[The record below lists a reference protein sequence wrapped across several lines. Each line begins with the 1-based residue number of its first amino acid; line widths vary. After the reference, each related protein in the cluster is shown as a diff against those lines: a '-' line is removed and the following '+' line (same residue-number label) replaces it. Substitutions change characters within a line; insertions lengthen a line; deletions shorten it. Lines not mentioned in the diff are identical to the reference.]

1 MCGRIWSAAMTPRMQ
16 EAAKRVL
23 GLTAVVGSLVLTTF
37 ACPAQSIS
45 KREIAGETSRA
56 AQASN
61 QRLAA
66 AQQQLVLVDERI
78 ARLSA
83 EESAKLTSFVVG
95 NLYFVLAHELGHAVI
110 SQLNLPV
117 LGREEDAADSFATL
131 SMLLIGTKLSDTV
144 LREAVRG
151 LWVTAQRD
159 KSDDQLPA
167 LYDEHSLDL
176 QRAFQ
181 IVCLMVGAN
190 PKTFRD
196 FATIAKMPSQRQETC
211 AFDFKRAAHS
221 WESLLADRSHVAS
234 RPRSFFK
241 RSLVRKGTADIR
253 SRLRVK
259 YVEPDSTSGY
269 RSVLKAAGVLETVAR
284 FGREVLSLPRPITIK
299 AIKCDEPNAYW
310 DDQEREIVVCFEL
323 VGEFIELGLRSSTND

>member
-1 MCGRIWSAAMTPRMQ
+1 MRAHLECAMAPRMQ
-16 EAAKRVL
+16 EATKRVL
-23 GLTAVVGSLVLTTF
+23 RLTAVFGSLLLTTF
-37 ACPAQSIS
+37 ACPAQSIG
-45 KREIAGETSRA
+45 KREIAGERTPA

-61 QRLAA
+61 QRFAA

-83 EESAKLTSFVVG
+83 EEAAKLTSFVVG

-131 SMLLIGTKLSDTV
+131 SMLLIGTKLSATV

-159 KSDDQLPA
+159 KNDDQLPA
-167 LYDEHSLDL
+167 LYDEHSLDM

-181 IVCLMVGAN
+181 IVCLMVGAD
-190 PKTFRD
+190 PKTFRE
-196 FATIAKMPSQRQETC
+196 FATIAQMPSERQETC
-211 AFDFKRAAHS
+211 AFDFQRAAHS
-221 WESLLADRSHVAS
+221 WESLLHDRSRVAS
-234 RPRSFFK
+234 RPRTFAK
-241 RSLVRKGTADIR
+241 QSLARRGPADIG

-259 YVEPDSTSGY
+259 YVEPDSSSGY
-269 RSVLKAAGVLETVAR
+269 RDVLKAAGVLETVAK
-284 FGREVLSLPRPITIK
+284 FGRQALPLPLPVTIK
-299 AIKCDEPNAYW
+299 AMKCDQPIAYW

-323 VGEFIELGLRSSTND
+323 VGEFIELGLRPSTNY